1 MPTSN
6 DTQNRARLFVGLIVT
21 LVGFTGVTALLLGP
35 ATHASAQ
42 AIASWSYT
50 GNLNAARFGH
60 TATLLPDGR
69 VLVVGGY
76 ANCVD
81 GVGCQSLNSAELY
94 DPAIGTWSVTGN
106 LNTARA
112 GHTATLLPD
121 GRVLI
126 VGGNCGS
133 GAGCPALNSAELYEP
148 ASGAWI
154 TTGNLNKARVG
165 HTATLLQN
173 GKVLVA
179 GGFIDFNL
187 GNLANGAELYDPI
200 TGTWSNTVI
209 PNTGRAYHTAT
220 LLPNGKVLVAGGIT
234 YIPPPFIGDSDQPTN
249 RAELYDP
256 STGTWTNTGNLN
268 TARYNHTATLLSNGE
283 VLVGSF
289 IDLYVAGIVKSA
301 ELYNPTTGI
310 WSYTANVIEGR
321 TYHTTTLLTNGKV
334 LVAGG
339 YNWDS
344 DFFSK
349 SAELYDP
356 TTTGSWSG
364 TANLNTARA
373 DHTATLLQSGKVLVV
388 GGTDGNN
395 NALNS
400 AELYDP
406 GTNAIDDAQFFVRQ
420 HYLDFLNREPDAPGW
435 AHWTGEI
442 TECTDVANRLP
453 GETETQCIDR
463 KRSNTSGAFYL
474 SNEFQNSANFLIR
487 VNWGS
492 VGQDRAPGRKCIE
505 GEHSALDAVCNPLY
519 SQYLADM
526 TTLTHGIVVNDQ
538 LDPSA
543 INANKHNFVAQFVTR
558 ANFLA
563 AYPDTMTA
571 AEYVD
576 KLSLTTGI
584 PLTTQERSDLIA
596 EVATTGGRA
605 SVLYKIVDGTTT
617 IDGGFLRFDTRY
629 GKAFY
634 DQEFNPAFVFVE
646 YLGYLRR
653 NPDQAGYDHWLGK
666 LNLYGNFVDAE
677 MVRSFIVSNEYR
689 SRFGP

>member
-1 MPTSN
+1 
-6 DTQNRARLFVGLIVT
+6 
-21 LVGFTGVTALLLGP
+21 
-35 ATHASAQ
+35 
-42 AIASWSYT
+42 
-50 GNLNAARFGH
+50 
-60 TATLLPDGR
+60 
-69 VLVVGGY
+69 
-76 ANCVD
+76 
-81 GVGCQSLNSAELY
+81 
-94 DPAIGTWSVTGN
+94 
-106 LNTARA
+106 
-112 GHTATLLPD
+112 
-121 GRVLI
+121 
-126 VGGNCGS
+126 
-133 GAGCPALNSAELYEP
+133 
-148 ASGAWI
+148 
-154 TTGNLNKARVG
+154 
-165 HTATLLQN
+165 
-173 GKVLVA
+173 
-179 GGFIDFNL
+179 
-187 GNLANGAELYDPI
+187 
-200 TGTWSNTVI
+200 
-209 PNTGRAYHTAT
+209 
-220 LLPNGKVLVAGGIT
+220 
-234 YIPPPFIGDSDQPTN
+234 
-249 RAELYDP
+249 
-256 STGTWTNTGNLN
+256 
-268 TARYNHTATLLSNGE
+268 
-283 VLVGSF
+283 
-289 IDLYVAGIVKSA
+289 
-301 ELYNPTTGI
+301 
-310 WSYTANVIEGR
+310 
-321 TYHTTTLLTNGKV
+321 
-334 LVAGG
+334 
-339 YNWDS
+339 
-344 DFFSK
+344 
-349 SAELYDP
+349 
-356 TTTGSWSG
+356 
-364 TANLNTARA
+364 
-373 DHTATLLQSGKVLVV
+373 
-388 GGTDGNN
+388 
-395 NALNS
+395 
-400 AELYDP
+400 
-406 GTNAIDDAQFFVRQ
+406 
-420 HYLDFLNREPDAPGW
+420 
-435 AHWTGEI
+435 
-442 TECTDVANRLP
+442 
-453 GETETQCIDR
+453 
-463 KRSNTSGAFYL
+463 
-474 SNEFQNSANFLIR
+474 